1 MATELKETK
10 TETTPEAKSGRLYPE
25 EKELAINVQLDRLAQ
40 DAERDKAKV
49 AGDKNCEWEK
59 YYDLFYGGDRHWK
72 NYPGSLPIKVSNNK
86 IGRNIE
92 QLVALVSDMKISAE
106 IAPAEPGDEITA
118 RLLEAAKQY
127 GWQKRNLQHRLKG
140 VIKDAAVL
148 GTGFAK
154 TWWNPAIDDWDVTP
168 VPPEDFFV
176 APGAASLKKHE
187 CSYCFYRTWLD
198 RAQVKARWGKDVAGG
213 SEENEPSFR
222 DSKEG
227 VTESSGER
235 HYNMAAAG
243 ETQPTTTE
251 EYLPGRHLTSY
262 KGGDKVCVEEWYI
275 DDPDTKK
282 YPRGRMI
289 VRVGRR
295 IVEDKNNPYE
305 DGEWPFD
312 DLVHTIVAHRLWGDT
327 VVRQAGQLQ
336 RELNVLDSLIVYN
349 THISSSSIWF
359 TYPGSVSASELQ
371 AAAGVP
377 GQAFTVPNPN
387 MVPKRDYPPALPQA
401 ILQYRDDV
409 QDSIDKVMR
418 IQEVVPPGSRGWPSS
433 GEVVDKMMEA
443 QQVEVREFS
452 DHVSDFV
459 CRVTAKIASRCQ
471 QFYTGTRYARILG
484 PLPKALEGLED
495 PETGEPIVQSVD
507 DGLHYVKFNRDNLK
521 KGYDVAIVEST
532 WQPLSMKARFDML
545 MKLKEAFPEDIMIEH
560 VLANLDMKGKDAILR
575 DKRAMQEAPPP
586 APGGMPPGAPPMGPP
601 PGPPMGGPPPMQGMM

>member
-1 MATELKETK
+1 MADNEGKIEDSLKS
-10 TETTPEAKSGRLYPE
+10 PHDE
-25 EKELAINVQLDRLAQ
+25 EQERAINIQLDRLAL
-40 DAERDKAKV
+40 DAQFDKAKV
-49 AGDKNCEWEK
+49 AGDSNAEWEK
-59 YYDLFYGGDRHWK
+59 YYDLYYGGERHWK
-72 NYPGSLPIKVSNNK
+72 NYPGSLPVKITNNK
-86 IGRNIE
+86 IGRNVE
-92 QLVALVSDMKISAE
+92 QKVALVSDMKISAE

-127 GWQKRNLQHRLKG
+127 GWAKRNLQHRLKTC
-140 VIKDAAVL
+140 IKDAVVL

-154 TWWNPAIDDWDVTP
+154 TWWNPTIDDWDVSP
-168 VPPEDFFV
+168 VPPEDFFP
-176 APGAASLKKHE
+176 APGAQSLRKHE
-187 CSYCFYRTWLD
+187 CPYCFYRAWWN
-198 RAQVKARWGKDVAGG
+198 RAEVKARWGMDSTGG
-213 SEENEPSFR
+213 SENPEPSFR
-222 DSKEG
+222 EARDTG
-227 VTESSGER
+227 GTGGTGER

-243 ETQPTTTE
+243 TTQPTTTA
-251 EYLPGRHLTSY
+251 EYLPGRHIAGV
-262 KGGDKVCVEEWYI
+262 KGDDKVCVEEWYL

-282 YPRGRMI
+282 YARGRMI

-312 DLVHTIVAHRLWGDT
+312 ELVDTIVPHRLWGDT
-327 VVRQAGQLQ
+327 TVRQVAQLQ

-359 TYPGSVSASELQ
+359 TFPGSVSAGELQ
-371 AAAGVP
+371 AAGGIP
-377 GQAFTVPNPN
+377 GMAFTVPNIN

-409 QDSIDKVMR
+409 LDSIDKGMR
-418 IQEVVPPGSRGWPSS
+418 IQEIVPPGSRGWPSS

-443 QQVEVREFS
+443 QQVEIREFS

-459 CRVTAKIASRCQ
+459 CRITAKIASRCQ

-484 PLPKALEGLED
+484 PLPRALEGLVD
-495 PETGEPIVQSVD
+495 PETGELVVESVD

-545 MKLKEAFPEDIMIEH
+545 MKLKAAFPDDISIEH
-560 VLANLDMKGKDAILR
+560 VLANLDMKGKESILR
-575 DKRAMQEAPPP
+575 DKRAAAEAQQAPPP
-586 APGGMPPGAPPMGPP
+586 GPEAGMAGPVPGGGMPP
-601 PGPPMGGPPPMQGMM
+601 GPPPMQGPPPGMM